1 MAKRNLKRGSWYLP
15 LFEAQGGKDY
25 SENETEKKWPFLE
38 RGPRTIREV
47 SRVFKEEAM
56 IPVIKEDE

>member
-1 MAKRNLKRGSWYLP
+1 MVKRSLKRGSQYLP

-25 SENETEKKWPFLE
+25 SENDTEKKWSVLE

-47 SRVFKEEAM
+47 NRVFKEEVM
-56 IPVIKEDE
+56 TPVIKEDE